1 MNAGKLKTFPSPS
14 AAAIALSKQMI
25 IPESEIVT
33 VLITQPPRYRP
44 YRDGSQVRASE
55 PGRSDPRV

>member
-25 IPESEIVT
+25 IPESEIVA
-33 VLITQPPRYRP
+33 VLITRP